1 MNQKIEKNLYVD
13 IGIDDRARKK
23 VAEILQA
30 ILADEYIL
38 YTETRN
44 YHWNVT
50 GDRFNDLHKFFES
63 QYTEL
68 STIIDDV
75 AERIRS
81 IGERPDGTLTAF
93 LKTGRVQENLTND
106 IDSDTMILRLLS
118 GHQSL
123 IRNLRTDL
131 VACLEKYGDAGT
143 NNFLTDLMEKHE
155 KMAWML
161 RSFLN

>member
-1 MNQKIEKNLYVD
+1 MPRMKATARPITLY
-13 IGIDDRARKK
+13 
-23 VAEILQA
+23 
-30 ILADEYIL
+30 
-38 YTETRN
+38 
-44 YHWNVT
+44 
-50 GDRFNDLHKFFES
+50 FES

-131 VACLEKYGDAGT
+131 IACLEKYGDAGT

>member
-68 STIIDDV
+68 STVIDDV

>member
-50 GDRFNDLHKFFES
+50 GDRFNDLHKFFET

-93 LKTGRVQENLTND
+93 LKTGRIQENLTND

>member
-23 VAEILQA
+23 IAEILQA

-131 VACLEKYGDAGT
+131 IACLEKYGDAGT

>member
-93 LKTGRVQENLTND
+93 LKTGRIQENLTND

>member
-68 STIIDDV
+68 STIIDDI

>member
-155 KMAWML
+155 KMSWML